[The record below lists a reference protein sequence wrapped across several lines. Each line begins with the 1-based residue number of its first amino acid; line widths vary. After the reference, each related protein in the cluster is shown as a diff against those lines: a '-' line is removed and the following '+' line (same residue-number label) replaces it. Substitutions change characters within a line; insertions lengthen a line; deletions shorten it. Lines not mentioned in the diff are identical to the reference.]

1 MKYKKKD
8 LLMTGYPQNF
18 IILKIIKHF
27 NNWKIL
33 NLICVKKSPADIRL
47 YKKSDLL
54 ENRLKDEYL
63 GYLKPIKQNFSN
75 YPIKKLN
82 LISQ

>member
-1 MKYKKKD
+1 MRELAGIFAS
-8 LLMTGYPQNF
+8 LLLFGLVLIYTN
-18 IILKIIKHF
+18 LL
-27 NNWKIL
+27 NWKIL

-63 GYLKPIKQNFSN
+63 GYLKPIKQN
-75 YPIKKLN
+75 
-82 LISQ
+82 